1 MYSIRILKSASKELE
16 KLDKPTAKRII
27 EGIQWLSGNITS
39 TKLFPLKGELMGLY
53 KLREG
58 SYRIMFENPQNDR
71 TIVIHSIGHRKD
83 IYKQK

>member
-1 MYSIRILKSASKELE
+1 MYSIHILKSASKELE

-27 EGIQWLSGNITS
+27 DRIQWLSENIKS
-39 TKLFPLKGELMGLY
+39 TKLFPLKGELVGLY

-58 SYRIMFENPQNDR
+58 SYRIIFEIPQNDR
-71 TIVIHSIGHRKD
+71 MIVIHSIGHRKD